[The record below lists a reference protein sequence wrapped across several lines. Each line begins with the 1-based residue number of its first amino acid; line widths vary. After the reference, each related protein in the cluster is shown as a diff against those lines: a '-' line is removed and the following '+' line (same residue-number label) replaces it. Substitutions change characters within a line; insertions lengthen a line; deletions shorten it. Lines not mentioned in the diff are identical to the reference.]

1 MKNRT
6 NDEDFAHIRKLTHSQ
21 VLWLIANYHNLTNE
35 ECAERLNLKPK
46 TLINYAFKLDLRK
59 SPYVFQDFASN
70 KRLTQIRK
78 DGKSKM

>member
-6 NDEDFAHIRKLTHSQ
+6 NDEDFANIRKLTHTQ
-21 VLWLIANYHNLTNE
+21 VLWLIANYHNLTNK

-59 SPYVFQDFASN
+59 SPEHISRLRKQQAINTN
-70 KRLTQIRK
+70 KKRWK
-78 DGKSKM
+78 K